1 MSILVCGGAGYIGSH
16 MVLELIKKNY
26 NVVVLDN
33 LSNGHMEAVNKN
45 AKFYLGDIRDEN
57 LLTKII
63 ANEKVEAVIHFAAYS
78 LVGES
83 MTNPAKY
90 YDNNVLATFS
100 LLDTM
105 RKNNVH
111 KIIFSSTAAVYGEPD
126 SIPIRED
133 NAINPINPYGET
145 KRTIEKMLYWFD
157 KAYGLKYTVL
167 RYFNVAG
174 ADESATIGEM
184 HNPETHLI
192 PVILKSILENKT
204 IKVFGNDYPTE
215 DGTCIRD
222 YIHVTDLANAHILA
236 LENLKKTMTSQIY
249 NLGNNT
255 GFSVMEILNT
265 AQKVT
270 GKKINYEIAPR
281 RIGDPAILIASS
293 EKAKKELGWQ
303 PKFYQPEQIISS
315 AWNWH
320 KKLFDSQQ
328 S

>member
-33 LSNGHMEAVNKN
+33 LSNGHMEAVNKK

-63 ANEKVEAVIHFAAYS
+63 ADEKVEAVIHFAAYS

-105 RKNNVH
+105 RKNNLN
-111 KIIFSSTAAVYGEPD
+111 KIIFSSTAAVYGEPE
-126 SIPIRED
+126 SIPICED

-157 KAYGLKYTVL
+157 KAYGIKYTVL

-204 IKVFGNDYPTE
+204 IKVFGNDYPTK

-236 LENLKKTMTSQIY
+236 LENLTKTMSSQIY

-255 GFSVMEILNT
+255 GFSVMEILNA
-265 AQKVT
+265 AQLVT

-303 PKFYQPEQIISS
+303 PKFYQPEKIISS

-320 KKLFDSQQ
+320 KKLFDS
-328 S
+328 